1 MIKNWQQQFSTW
13 FKKTFVWWVTTLFG
27 RLGILFALAS
37 FVLVLLTYYVIN
49 WAVDDKD
56 NILDVHDAYYHYQFI
71 QSWGNNLDTNYIKQ
85 ELDNLKLFGAIFYL
99 DADTLCSENYVFDA
113 TKEASLTY
121 WHNMP
126 SEFSLC
132 DYISYQDSENLSFI
146 HDIHFPEIVS
156 FGDMYLGDEIYP
168 ASVIESN
175 PWQVLLVVNYAYPNE
190 WFTFLPI
197 IILSVFFM
205 LLLYLVVWKFLQP
218 INIIKNRIIDLED
231 GDLDSKI
238 NVVGNDELAR
248 LAHNFNN
255 LITQVKNLLKQKE
268 RLLSE
273 VSHEL
278 KTPLAKIRLLI
289 AMVPVNEKI
298 IKIDRHIDYLDS
310 IITNILISD
319 KLAMPYTNLEIE
331 SIGINELIK
340 QAVDISKNKNIKIM
354 QHSPAIIKCD
364 VVKMSIVIKNLLDNA
379 EKYAETNRPVEIDS
393 QIQNSVVRIT
403 VRDFGPGI
411 ESDLIDKITEPYI
424 RGNNLKQ
431 PGFGLGLSICKKVI
445 LSHRGSLKIENVDSG
460 GCMFSIVWDYSRLE
474 KQGE

>member
-1 MIKNWQQQFSTW
+1 
-13 FKKTFVWWVTTLFG
+13 
-27 RLGILFALAS
+27 
-37 FVLVLLTYYVIN
+37 
-49 WAVDDKD
+49 
-56 NILDVHDAYYHYQFI
+56 
-71 QSWGNNLDTNYIKQ
+71 
-85 ELDNLKLFGAIFYL
+85 
-99 DADTLCSENYVFDA
+99 
-113 TKEASLTY
+113 
-121 WHNMP
+121 MP

-132 DYISYQDSENLSFI
+132 DYISYQDSENLSSI

-156 FGDMYLGDEIYP
+156 FGDMYFGDEIYP
-168 ASVIESN
+168 ASVIESS

-197 IILSVFFM
+197 ILLSVFFM

-238 NVVGNDELAR
+238 NVRGNDELAR

-255 LITQVKNLLKQKE
+255 LIAQVKNLLKQKE

-298 IKIDRHIDYLDS
+298 IQIDRHIDYLDS

-354 QHSPAIIKCD
+354 QHRSDIIKCD
-364 VVKMSIVIKNLLDNA
+364 IVKMSIVIKNLLDNA
-379 EKYAETNRPVEIDS
+379 EKYAESNKPVEIDS
-393 QIQNSVVRIT
+393 QIQNSTVRIT

-411 ESDLIDKITEPYI
+411 DSDLIDKITEPYI

-445 LSHRGSLKIENVDSG
+445 LSHRGSLKIENIDSG
-460 GCMFSIVWDYSRLE
+460 GCMFSIVWNYNRLE

>member
-1 MIKNWQQQFSTW
+1 MIKQYQKQFSHW
-13 FKKTFVWWVTTLFG
+13 FTTTFVWWVTTLFG

-37 FVLVLLTYYVIN
+37 FVLVFLTYYVIN

-56 NILDVHDAYYHYQFI
+56 NILDVHDAYYHYQFV
-71 QSWGNNLDTNYIKQ
+71 QSWGDDLDTNYIEQK
-85 ELDNLKLFGAIFYL
+85 LDNLKLLGAIFYI
-99 DADTLCSENYVFDA
+99 DADTLCSENYIFDA
-113 TKEASLTY
+113 KKERALTY

-132 DYISYQDSENLSFI
+132 DYISYQDSDYLSSI
-146 HDIHFPEIVS
+146 HNVNFPELVS
-156 FGDMYLGDEIYP
+156 FGDIYLDNEIYP
-168 ASVIESN
+168 ASVIENN
-175 PWQVLLVVNYAYPNE
+175 PWQILLVVNYAYPKE
-190 WFTFLPI
+190 WVTFMPI

-218 INIIKNRIIDLED
+218 INIIKNRIIDLES
-231 GDLDSKI
+231 GDLESKI
-238 NVVGNDELAR
+238 QVTGNDELAR
-248 LAHNFNN
+248 LSHNFNN
-255 LITQVKNLLKQKE
+255 LIEQVKNLLKQKE

-298 IKIDRHIDYLDS
+298 QKIDQHIDYLDS

-331 SIGINELIK
+331 SISVDSLIR
-340 QAVDISKNKNIKIM
+340 QASDISKNKNIKII
-354 QHSPAIIKCD
+354 QSNQSTIQCD

-379 EKYAETNRPVEIDS
+379 EKYAKSNKPVEIDS
-393 QIQNSVVRIT
+393 KVDGTNVTIT

-411 ESDLIDKITEPYI
+411 DNDLIDKITDPYV
-424 RGNNLKQ
+424 RGKNLKQ
-431 PGFGLGLSICKKVI
+431 PGFGLGLSICKKVL
-445 LSHRGSLKIENVDSG
+445 LSHKGSLKIKNREGG
-460 GCMFSIVWDYSRLE
+460 GCEFSIIWDFNVL
-474 KQGE
+474 K